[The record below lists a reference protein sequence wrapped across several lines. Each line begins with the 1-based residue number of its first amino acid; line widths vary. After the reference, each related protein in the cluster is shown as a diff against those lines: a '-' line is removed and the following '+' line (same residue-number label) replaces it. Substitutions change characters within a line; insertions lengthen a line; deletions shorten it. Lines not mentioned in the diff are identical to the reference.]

1 MIRYISTFPAGF
13 EETAEAALLSSLPGA
28 EIFQRAD
35 GLLGYRYEGGERPET
50 LPFFSNTFFVLK
62 RFSGDAL
69 AFPKMAAQAKSCR
82 FSALGKRTGTFRVR
96 YSKENQFTSVPKNVA
111 AETERVIARA
121 TGLAPDRSEP
131 DHEFWFVIRREGTG
145 FFGFLLRRPDP
156 HIPEKGELRPE
167 LAHLALRFAGMQ
179 QGSVFCDP
187 FAGHGALPRAALESF
202 SPEQAYISDTDPAL
216 VKKLAVD
223 FALLSKKLAGGAVQN
238 KSISISNADAR
249 KLRTI
254 RDGAVDYLVTDPP
267 WGLFEENADISA
279 LYRDFLLE
287 AARILKPGGMLCVMT
302 AKKEE
307 FAAVLDENGIF
318 SLQKQADILVNGKKA
333 RIFAARRKE
342 ENHG

>member
-1 MIRYISTFPAGF
+1 MANYISTFPAGF
-13 EETAEAALLSSLPGA
+13 EETAEAALLAELPGA

-62 RFSGDAL
+62 RFTGDAL

-82 FSALGKRTGTFRVR
+82 FSALGKRSGTFRVR
-96 YSKENQFTSVPKNVA
+96 YSKENQFASVPKNVA

-121 TGLAPDRSEP
+121 TGLTPDRSEP
-131 DHEFWFVIRREGTG
+131 DFEFWFVIRREGTG
-145 FFGFLLRRPDP
+145 FFGFLLRRPNP

-167 LAHLALRFAGMQ
+167 LAHLALRFADVQ
-179 QGSVFCDP
+179 AGSVFCDP

-202 SPEQAYISDTDPAL
+202 APELTYISDTNPEL
-216 VKKLAVD
+216 VKKLAAG
-223 FALLSKKLAGGAVQN
+223 FAMLVRGMEGGAAHN
-238 KSISISNADAR
+238 KSVSISNADAR
-249 KLRTI
+249 NLRTI
-254 RDGAVDYLVTDPP
+254 PEGTVDHIVTDPP

-279 LYRDFLLE
+279 LYRDFVRE
-287 AARILKPGGMLCVMT
+287 AARILKPGGVLCVMT

-307 FAAVLDENGIF
+307 FAAVLDADNAF
-318 SLQKQADILVNGKKA
+318 TLQKQTDILVNGKKA
-333 RIFAARRKE
+333 RIFAAERKE